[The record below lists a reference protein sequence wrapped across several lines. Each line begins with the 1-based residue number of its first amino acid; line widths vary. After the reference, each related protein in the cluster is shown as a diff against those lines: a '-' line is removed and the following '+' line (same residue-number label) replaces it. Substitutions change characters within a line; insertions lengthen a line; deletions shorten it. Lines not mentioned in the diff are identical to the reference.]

1 MRRRPAASRLR
12 RRFRAT
18 VTVAA
23 IAVFSVLAG
32 TGVSY
37 AYWSASASRT
47 VSSTTGNVEVTVSGF
62 SAGVIQNHVTQTV
75 GHVTVTNTTVQNT
88 SSTTPATLSLTVGA
102 SGGNAFAA
110 AADVVVW
117 PAAGNSSANC
127 TLGATTPG
135 SKSGSWSPGVTIT
148 GSLAKGASAIYCV
161 RTTVAHPVDAGSAS
175 GTTTFPATVSATLN
189 VHNFTGTATTAPT
202 MSTAHIYPLG
212 SPTLNSAMRIRL
224 GSITGRN
231 CLDVSGSGGAGT
243 IVIQWGCH
251 GNPNQQWR
259 ITSVAGT
266 DYVRLAP
273 EHAPTTRL
281 AATSTS
287 NGANIVIQTANTAN
301 TLQDWQFQQSGT
313 GRYQLVNRATGYCLT
328 SQSLTADV
336 GTAMTQTP
344 CNSTDFQWFLPDVSL
359 PNFNCTAATTG
370 ADRNLALT
378 WGSTSGTFT
387 LWIDGVA
394 TSSTVSGTNTGLTRT
409 IAEGSYPVGT
419 HSYEVR
425 DANGV
430 TVGSGQFTMANE
442 TYWIFWPWLE
452 GNRVV
457 LSGCTP

>member
-1 MRRRPAASRLR
+1 MRRRPAASALR
-12 RRFRAT
+12 RRFNAMAI
-18 VTVAA
+18 VAA

-32 TGVSY
+32 TGASY
-37 AYWSASASRT
+37 AYWSANASRT
-47 VSSTTGNVEVTVSGF
+47 VNSTTGNVQVTVSGF
-62 SAGVIQNHVTQTV
+62 TAGQIQNHVKQTV
-75 GHVTVTNTTVQNT
+75 GYVTVTNTTVQNA

-102 SGGNAFAA
+102 GGGNAFATA
-110 AADVVVW
+110 AGVVVW

-127 TLGATTPG
+127 TLAATTPG
-135 SKSGSWSPGVTIT
+135 SQSGSWSPGVTIT

-161 RTTVAHPVDAGSAS
+161 RTTVAIPVDAGSAS
-175 GTTTFPATVSATLN
+175 GTTSFAATVSATLS
-189 VHNFTGTATTAPT
+189 VHNFTGTASMAPT

-212 SPTLNSAMRIRL
+212 SPTLNSWMRLRL
-224 GSITGRN
+224 GSTTGRN

-243 IVIQWGCH
+243 VVIQWGCH
-251 GNPNQQWR
+251 ANPNQKWR

-273 EHAPTTRL
+273 QHADTTRL
-281 AATSTS
+281 AATSTN
-287 NGANIVIQTANTAN
+287 NGADITIQAANTSN

-344 CNSTDFQWFLPDVSL
+344 CNSSDLQWFLPDVSL
-359 PNFNCTAATTG
+359 SNFACTASTTG
-370 ADRNLALT
+370 TDRNLSLS
-378 WGSTSGTFT
+378 WGSTTGTFT

-394 TSSTVSGTNTGLTRT
+394 TSSTVGGTNTGLTRT
-409 IAEGSYPVGT
+409 IAQGSYPAGS

-430 TVGSGQFTMANE
+430 AVGSGQFTMTNE
-442 TYWIFWPWLE
+442 TYWILWPLYQ
-452 GNRVV
+452 GTRLV
-457 LSGCTP
+457 LTGCTP